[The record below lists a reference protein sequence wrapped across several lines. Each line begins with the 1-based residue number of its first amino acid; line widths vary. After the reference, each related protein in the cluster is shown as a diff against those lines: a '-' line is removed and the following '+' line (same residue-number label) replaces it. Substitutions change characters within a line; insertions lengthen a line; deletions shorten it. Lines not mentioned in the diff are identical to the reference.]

1 MPFLSKK
8 VADDFNRRDEE
19 NKGSKGSSPYLN
31 AGDIPDKGA
40 LRVTPLGDES
50 VTGFIVW
57 TQDGNDRGKKL
68 KMVFSEEPTLVQTLR
83 HALMSAVHCSTVKSG
98 PLQFF
103 GMFVYNY
110 EAECVQYFEM
120 SQKSLTRPFVESMS
134 EEEVA
139 ADPHAFD
146 FKLTADRSGDFPKYN
161 LMALPGWRRKDQY
174 ADKIDAEW
182 AKIKDTCNVHVALTG
197 GDVFKGTD
205 F

>member
-1 MPFLSKK
+1 MAFLSKK
-8 VADDFNRRDEE
+8 VTDDFNRREE
-19 NKGSKGSSPYLN
+19 EGKKSKGPSPYLN

-68 KMVFSEEPTLVQTLR
+68 KMVFSEEPTR
-83 HALMSAVHCSTVKSG
+83 ADIEARADECGALLDGKERSS
-98 PLQFF
+98 QFF

-120 SQKSLTRPFVESMS
+120 YQKTLTRPFVESMS

-161 LMALPGWRRKDQY
+161 LMALPGWRRKEQY
-174 ADKIDAEW
+174 AEKIDAEW
-182 AKIKDTCNVHVALTG
+182 GKIKDTCNVHVALTG

>member
-19 NKGSKGSSPYLN
+19 NKGSKGPSPYLN

-68 KMVFSEEPTLVQTLR
+68 KMVFSEEPTR
-83 HALMSAVHCSTVKSG
+83 ADIEARADECGALLDGKERSS
-98 PLQFF
+98 QFF

-161 LMALPGWRRKDQY
+161 LMALPRL
-174 ADKIDAEW
+174 AP
-182 AKIKDTCNVHVALTG
+182 
-197 GDVFKGTD
+197 
-205 F
+205 